1 MVCFLLHA
9 QNQSLNHLKCVLVT
23 VDTKTKDEKG
33 NAGAQH
39 APRLASEKF
48 CLGLSSKMSSDQG
61 QPLETGN
68 FKWRSGVQVIPFWIT
83 SFLLPALFPLFQLG
97 PDRWPC
103 WGFFAACVL
112 YCDLLPGYTGSACC
126 AARRDTQCIHVAS
139 PPHFLQDKM
148 ISFKEKDTYFQ
159 CMPLWLG

>member
-112 YCDLLPGYTGSACC
+112 YCDLLLGYTGSACC
-126 AARRDTQCIHVAS
+126 AARRDTQCIHVAF